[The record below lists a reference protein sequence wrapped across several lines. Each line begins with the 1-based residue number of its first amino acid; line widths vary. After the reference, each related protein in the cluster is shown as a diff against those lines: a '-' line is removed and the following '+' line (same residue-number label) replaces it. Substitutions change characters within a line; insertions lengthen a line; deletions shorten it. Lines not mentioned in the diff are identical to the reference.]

1 MTVYG
6 NTKLYILSHC
16 QYHKKANHT
25 ERKAMNKKKRLPI
38 QVLVVASGFHYE
50 SFSLILLHNFRE
62 GLTL

>member
-1 MTVYG
+1 
-6 NTKLYILSHC
+6 
-16 QYHKKANHT
+16 
-25 ERKAMNKKKRLPI
+25 MNKMKRLPI